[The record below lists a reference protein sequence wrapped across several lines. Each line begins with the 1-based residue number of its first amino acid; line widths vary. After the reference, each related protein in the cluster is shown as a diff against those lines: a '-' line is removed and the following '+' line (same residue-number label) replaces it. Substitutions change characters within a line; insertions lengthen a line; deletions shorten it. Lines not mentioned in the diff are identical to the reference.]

1 MNTRT
6 RCEEGRPTL
15 PRPGSQAG
23 PYQSAHASDT
33 EGAAAAPARSDTSAA
48 AQIARVETLL
58 DALCDMMSSLVGMN
72 MELGR
77 EVMTVLHRQ
86 AEGGQAPSDE
96 TVDALRKENAQLKE
110 ALDGRSVIE
119 RAKGML
125 MVSHGCDEEA
135 AFQTLVTISRQQ
147 RRKVR
152 DVAAD
157 IAISPPCGRPPLTLQ
172 SADRSGIVVG
182 NPQPEASLSTVARSI
197 AASRSS
203 PGSAPSEGGQ

>member
-1 MNTRT
+1 V
-6 RCEEGRPTL
+6 

-23 PYQSAHASDT
+23 PYQSAHASGT

-86 AEGGQAPSDE
+86 AEGGQAPGDE

-110 ALDGRSVIE
+110 ALEGRSVIE

-125 MVSHGCDEEA
+125 MVSHRCDEEA

-157 IAISPPCGRPPLTLQ
+157 IAISPPSGRPPLTLQ
-172 SADRSGIVVG
+172 SANRSRPQTSTPAG
-182 NPQPEASLSTVARSI
+182 NR
-197 AASRSS
+197 RR
-203 PGSAPSEGGQ
+203 